1 MIHMDTMA
9 NRIGSQIMEMEIP
22 VTIVSMWIISRYPLG
37 DREIDKINRE
47 IQARR

>member
-1 MIHMDTMA
+1 MIWLPILFA
-9 NRIGSQIMEMEIP
+9 
-22 VTIVSMWIISRYPLG
+22 IVSMWIISRYPLG